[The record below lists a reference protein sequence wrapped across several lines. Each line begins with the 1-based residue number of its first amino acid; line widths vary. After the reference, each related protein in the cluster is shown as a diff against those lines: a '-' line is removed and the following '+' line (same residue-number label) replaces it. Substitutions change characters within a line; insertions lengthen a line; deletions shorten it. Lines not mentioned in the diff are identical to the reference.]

1 MTALGR
7 REANSGPGIF
17 VGMMAYY
24 AMTATATVLWASPL
38 LLVQVLF
45 TFAIISL
52 ASTLPVHFPDI
63 GRAASLVLAGRGVRR
78 LQAGGGHLRGR
89 HLS

>member
-7 REANSGPGIF
+7 REASSGPGIF

-38 LLVQVLF
+38 LLVQVL
-45 TFAIISL
+45 
-52 ASTLPVHFPDI
+52 
-63 GRAASLVLAGRGVRR
+63 RK
-78 LQAGGGHLRGR
+78 
-89 HLS
+89 